1 MRTPGKKQSDASSFR
16 EVIALAIKR
25 EEDAAAGYQ
34 DMMKTVRDRG
44 ARAFL
49 SELRDEEQ
57 MHKKLLQDLSRGR
70 IAEAGAGRVPDLGL
84 SDFLVD
90 EPPGGDMGYQDILI
104 FAARKEQKAI
114 RFYTILAA
122 KAAGSEERKLFE
134 LLAAKEMDHKLRLET
149 EYESRYLV
157 ED

>member
-1 MRTPGKKQSDASSFR
+1 
-16 EVIALAIKR
+16 
-25 EEDAAAGYQ
+25 
-34 DMMKTVRDRG
+34 
-44 ARAFL
+44 
-49 SELRDEEQ
+49 
-57 MHKKLLQDLSRGR
+57 
-70 IAEAGAGRVPDLGL
+70 
-84 SDFLVD
+84 
-90 EPPGGDMGYQDILI
+90 MGYQDILI

>member
-70 IAEAGAGRVPDLGL
+70 IAEAGG
-84 SDFLVD
+84 FLTWD
-90 EPPGGDMGYQDILI
+90 SAIFSSTNLRGGTWATRI
-104 FAARKEQKAI
+104 
-114 RFYTILAA
+114 
-122 KAAGSEERKLFE
+122 S
-134 LLAAKEMDHKLRLET
+134 
-149 EYESRYLV
+149 
-157 ED
+157 